1 MAKKSAG
8 RGNASPVDP
17 AQLPGIKRASE
28 LPTPAETVIQLTGS
42 TSAFSLSST
51 DAAERLGISPSTLI
65 RKTVEENF
73 PHRRMGKGNLSRYR
87 FRPEDLPLIASKL
100 FNEPDAG
107 APIPPPTIDQ
117 SDQQANPVVDRLR
130 KDKPSLFRGFTPAD
144 WQELYSTFGNGG
156 ALTETGVEQI
166 AERIK
171 WKRGVMTKVVVI
183 LESGH
188 ADTFA
193 GIVDSM
199 FKQAT
204 LKR

>member
-1 MAKKSAG
+1 MTKKPRAKT
-8 RGNASPVDP
+8 NARPADP
-17 AQLPGIKRASE
+17 ASIPGIKRASE
-28 LPTPAETVIQLTGS
+28 IAVPEAKTVQLTGS

-65 RKTVEENF
+65 RKTEEENF
-73 PHRRMGKGNLSRYR
+73 PHRRMGKGKLSRYR
-87 FRPEDLPLIASKL
+87 FRPEDLPFIASKL

-107 APIPPPTIDQ
+107 ASIPPPTIDQ
-117 SDQQANPVVDRLR
+117 SDQQTNPVVDRLR
-130 KDKPSLFRGFTPAD
+130 KEKPSLFRGFTTAD

-166 AERIK
+166 ADRIK